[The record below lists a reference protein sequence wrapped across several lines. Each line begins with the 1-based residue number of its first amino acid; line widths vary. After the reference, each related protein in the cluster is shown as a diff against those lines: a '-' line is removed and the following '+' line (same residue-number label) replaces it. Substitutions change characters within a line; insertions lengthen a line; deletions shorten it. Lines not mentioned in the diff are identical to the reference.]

1 MHFLQNAPNSMNSA
15 SIHISIHIADTLA
28 NISNKNFITILPFA
42 NILDGPAT
50 AAGIPCN
57 DPFVQLMSGGLGF
70 FLNTLMEIGGVIG
83 LICIVIGGLLRIS
96 ALTTQKKEDKDDRM
110 FLSKFSFICAVIVLI
125 PTLIFFILLV
135 LLPNWYGLGNR
146 SCH

>member
-1 MHFLQNAPNSMNSA
+1 MHFLQNIPNSLNTA
-15 SIHISIHIADTLA
+15 SIHISIHITDTLA
-28 NISNKNFITILPFA
+28 SISKTNFITILPFA

-50 AAGIPCN
+50 TAGIPCN

-70 FLNTLMEIGGVIG
+70 FLNTLMEIGGAIG

-146 SCH
+146 NCQ